1 MSMIEIGYI
10 AQAIGTILLL
20 GGYTPQ
26 IVKLIKTGNPTGIST
41 TFWTMIAMGASAI
54 GINMYLQGT
63 ATEIV
68 VTQALNAILAWFTL
82 FLVYHCQKKFVVT
95 GLKRYEDEFVS
106 GRIKSTIKMVATF
119 IGLIA
124 VLKLVGLDM
133 KMVGNYI
140 QLAGTFFLLTA
151 YLPQIA
157 YLYTVKDAS
166 GISRWLFIVI
176 GLGLLAVTVN
186 MIITGASTFIIVT
199 EFVNIAL
206 IMVQFGLTIKYQQK
220 TFNHN

>member
-1 MSMIEIGYI
+1 MNMTEIGYL

-26 IVKLIKTGNPTGIST
+26 IIKLWKTGNPSGIST

-54 GINMYLQGT
+54 GVNMYLQGT
-63 ATEIV
+63 SIEIV
-68 VTQALNAILAWFTL
+68 VTQALNAILAWYTL
-82 FLVYHCQKKFVVT
+82 YLVYRSQKKYTYHGV
-95 GLKRYEDEFVS
+95 RIYEDSEIS
-106 GRIKSTIKMVATF
+106 PKIKSTFKMIGTF

-124 VLKLVGLDM
+124 VMKLIGIDM
-133 KMVGNYI
+133 RVVGNYV

-151 YLPQIA
+151 YIPQIS

-176 GLGLLAVTVN
+176 GLGLLFVTIN

-206 IMVQFGLTIKYQQK
+206 ILVQFGLTVHYQNKELYQ
-220 TFNHN
+220 H